1 MENKTAL
8 KPKLTIES
16 NVYQKH
22 CMLWQVSIGD
32 WSNNRQSKTATKH
45 LEKEFKIDNG
55 KNGGSSSRVRAYTSA
70 IDPIHLKPMQK
81 IINSFRTWIY
91 ENTLPYNREKGK
103 VILTTAMYS
112 KAEETKRQFV
122 ADFEEEKRHILS
134 NFTNWQQEA
143 KRDLGKCRKEANC
156 NGTCNCQTLYN
167 PKDYPDIGDL
177 ADKYY
182 YSFKYHAIPASGH
195 FQADILQSAI
205 DDIQADL
212 ERDNNETIKEAMLS
226 NWHRIHKAVSKL
238 SEAMKKTKKD
248 KQGNEITGTF
258 RDSITGNIHELI
270 DILPALNITDCPEL
284 EKMRKTLQDTISGI
298 DPEDLRQSEDLRK
311 DLASKADS
319 IIENIAGIF

>member
-1 MENKTAL
+1 MENKTTI

-22 CMLWQVSIGD
+22 CMLWQTSIGQ
-32 WSNNRQSKTATKH
+32 WTNNRQSKKGTRS
-45 LEKEFKIDNG
+45 LEKEFDVNG
-55 KNGGSSSRVRAYTSA
+55 SGKKRVRAYTSA
-70 IDPIHLKPMQK
+70 IDPKHLERMTKLV
-81 IINSFRTWIY
+81 NSFRTWVY
-91 ENTLPYNREKGK
+91 ENTLPYNREPGK

-112 KAEETKRQFV
+112 KAEEKKREFV
-122 ADFEEEKRHILS
+122 AEFEDIKRDILS
-134 NFTNWQQEA
+134 NFAYWQQEA
-143 KRDLGKCRKEANC
+143 KNDL
-156 NGTCNCQTLYN
+156 NGLYN
-167 PKDYPDIGDL
+167 EGDYPDTQKL
-177 ADKYY
+177 SKKYY
-182 YSFKYHAIPASGH
+182 YSFKYHAMPASGH

-258 RDSITGNIHELI
+258 RNSITGNIHELI
-270 DILPALNITDCPEL
+270 DILPALNITNCLEL
-284 EKMRKTLQDTISGI
+284 EKMRKTLQDTISGV

-311 DLASKADS
+311 DMASKADS